1 MKRQQPPTLQEF
13 GKFLGEGKF
22 NIIENYDSSDPVTSY
37 YFKKFAE
44 QQYQSP
50 NAEYRKFWKD
60 MFKDRNFVDNIA
72 NRRGIINNY
81 SDELENFVQGEFKN
95 QYLQYQKSNKFNPY
109 QELKKQTPL
118 ADIQPQENI
127 TAPPVESE
135 TPNQNLTQEEIQ
147 PQENI
152 EPPTEIQ
159 PAENFESRNT
169 TNKKTGVE
177 TFESALKTNLPQEV
191 FSAVKKIAKNYGA
204 TLSQSKKAAPPLK
217 MTPII
222 ILKIQDE
229 LFLKAEKILTNLKSK
244 KR

>member
-1 MKRQQPPTLQEF
+1 
-13 GKFLGEGKF
+13 
-22 NIIENYDSSDPVTSY
+22 
-37 YFKKFAE
+37 
-44 QQYQSP
+44 
-50 NAEYRKFWKD
+50 
-60 MFKDRNFVDNIA
+60 MFKGREFVDNIA

-109 QELKKQTPL
+109 QELKKQTPT

-152 EPPTEIQ
+152 EPPAEIQ

-204 TLSQSKKAAPPLK
+204 TLSQSNKAKQTLLNLTTQKAAPPLK

-244 KR
+244 KQ